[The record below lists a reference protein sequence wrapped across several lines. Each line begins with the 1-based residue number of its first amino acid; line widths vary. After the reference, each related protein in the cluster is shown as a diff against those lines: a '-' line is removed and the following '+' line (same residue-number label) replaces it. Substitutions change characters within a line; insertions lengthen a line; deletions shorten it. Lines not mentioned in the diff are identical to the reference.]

1 MIKGMKKMS
10 KENELLSYIKKLRNM
25 ADYLARG
32 YVLQSSDDDTAIEIV
47 DDEMTK
53 QRNAFSVQEYSL
65 YDELE
70 LSYFGEQR
78 SIGILMEYIEEGEY
92 EKQVEGKIDFD
103 EPYIPDAENAEF
115 YKRVMKRINIILK
128 MMALSLA
135 SGSRIP
141 LETEKF
147 VALKKVYLDEDE
159 LSMHEDEKS
168 GSLIYDMERQCFC
181 AINSEGEIIVEN
193 VDINVA
199 MNLYNR
205 FLLIQEQDE
214 LYKKAIEQE
223 NRNREETDQEERE

>member
-1 MIKGMKKMS
+1 MS
-10 KENELLSYIKKLRNM
+10 GENVLVNYMRKLRNM
-25 ADYLARG
+25 VDYLARG
-32 YVLQSSDDDTAIEIV
+32 YALQSSDNDTAIEIV

-78 SIGILMEYIEEGEY
+78 SIGILIECISEGEY
-92 EKQVEGKIDFD
+92 ERQVEGKIDFD
-103 EPYIPDAENAEF
+103 IPYIPKTENAEF

-128 MMALSLA
+128 MMALFLA

-141 LETEKF
+141 LEDKKF
-147 VALKKVYLDEDE
+147 EALKNVYLDEDE

-181 AINSEGEIIVEN
+181 TINSEGEIIVEN

-214 LYKKAIEQE
+214 LYKKAVEQE
-223 NRNREETDQEERE
+223 KGNREETDQEERE

>member
-1 MIKGMKKMS
+1 MKKMS

-92 EKQVEGKIDFD
+92 ERQVEGKIDFD
-103 EPYIPDAENAEF
+103 IPYIPESENAEC
-115 YKRVMKRINIILK
+115 YKRVMKRINIVLK
-128 MMALSLA
+128 MMVLSLV
-135 SGSRIP
+135 SGSRI
-141 LETEKF
+141 LLDDRKF
-147 VALKKVYLDEDE
+147 VALKNVYLDEDE
-159 LSMHEDEKS
+159 LNMHEDEKG

-199 MNLYNR
+199 MDLYNR

-214 LYKKAIEQE
+214 LYKRAIEQE
-223 NRNREETDQEERE
+223 KGNRGETDQEERE

>member
-1 MIKGMKKMS
+1 
-10 KENELLSYIKKLRNM
+10 
-25 ADYLARG
+25 
-32 YVLQSSDDDTAIEIV
+32 
-47 DDEMTK
+47 
-53 QRNAFSVQEYSL
+53 
-65 YDELE
+65 
-70 LSYFGEQR
+70 
-78 SIGILMEYIEEGEY
+78 MEYIEEGEY

>member
-1 MIKGMKKMS
+1 MS
-10 KENELLSYIKKLRNM
+10 GENVLVNYMRKLRNM
-25 ADYLARG
+25 VDYLARG
-32 YVLQSSDDDTAIEIV
+32 YALQSSDNDTAIEIV

-78 SIGILMEYIEEGEY
+78 SIGILIEYIGEGEY
-92 EKQVEGKIDFD
+92 ERQVEGKIDFD

-147 VALKKVYLDEDE
+147 VALKNVYLDEDE
-159 LSMHEDEKS
+159 LSMHEDEKG

-199 MNLYNR
+199 MDLYNR

-223 NRNREETDQEERE
+223 KGNREETDQEERE

>member
-1 MIKGMKKMS
+1 MS

>member
-1 MIKGMKKMS
+1 MS
-10 KENELLSYIKKLRNM
+10 GENVLVNYMRKLRNM
-25 ADYLARG
+25 VDYLARG
-32 YVLQSSDDDTAIEIV
+32 YALQSSDSDTAIEIV

-53 QRNAFSVQEYSL
+53 QRNVFSVQEYSL

-78 SIGILMEYIEEGEY
+78 SIGILMEYIREGEY
-92 EKQVEGKIDFD
+92 ERQVEGKIDFD
-103 EPYIPDAENAEF
+103 KPYIPDAENAEF

-141 LETEKF
+141 LDDRKF
-147 VALKKVYLDEDE
+147 VALKNVYLDEDE
-159 LSMHEDEKS
+159 LGMYEDEKS

-181 AINSEGEIIVEN
+181 AINLEDEIIIEN
-193 VDINVA
+193 LDINVA
-199 MNLYNR
+199 MDLYNK

-214 LYKKAIEQE
+214 LYKKAIERE
-223 NRNREETDQEERE
+223 KGNRGETDQEERE